1 MNPVFWA
8 LALLACV
15 VLWFVLDRFFI
26 PLGRLL
32 LKKWDKTLNIL
43 NEEVEITKECNMEEK
58 ENE

>member
-8 LALLACV
+8 LILLACV
-15 VLWFVLDRFFI
+15 ALWFVLDRFFI